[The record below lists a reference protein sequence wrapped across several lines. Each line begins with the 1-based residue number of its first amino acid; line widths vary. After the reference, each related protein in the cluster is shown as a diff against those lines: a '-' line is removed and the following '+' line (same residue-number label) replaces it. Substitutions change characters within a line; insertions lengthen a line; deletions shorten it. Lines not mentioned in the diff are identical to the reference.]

1 MFQKILAPF
10 QKKLG
15 SYAKDSLILMT
26 GTAVSMGI
34 SLLSSPILSRLYSP
48 EEFGVLTTFTS
59 VYSVL
64 LIAATC
70 RYELAILLPREE
82 EEALSVTLLGA
93 GLSVIF
99 SLALGLVLTVMG
111 LLGAALSYWPF
122 LPPALALLGI
132 YYSCNYWLNRHRRY
146 KILAFNRIL
155 QAVLVLAFSLL
166 FVLLPDRSYGMI
178 YAFLIGQGVVAILL
192 IWHMVR
198 DIRTLC
204 LKISFAGMKK
214 EALRYKRFPLFSTPA
229 GLVNTLASQ
238 LPTFLLQ
245 LLGGDTMVGYYGM
258 MNRVLVLPTQVVG
271 QAMSDVFRQQA
282 SAQYAQKGQCLA
294 LYRKTAKTLFFVS
307 VIPFALLFFLG
318 EPVFLWFFG
327 ENWAVSA
334 RLIAIMAPFYLVRF
348 VASPL
353 TFMTIIAEEQLFE
366 MLWQIAYLL
375 ASAAGIWLGYLISPA
390 IESLLLGYG
399 VAFCGM
405 YAIHVFCTYRL
416 AKGGRLLGR

>member
-1 MFQKILAPF
+1 MLQKFLAPF

-15 SYAKDSLILMT
+15 GYAKDSLILMT
-26 GTAVSMGI
+26 GTAVSMGV
-34 SLLSSPILSRLYSP
+34 SLLSSPILSRLYTP
-48 EEFGVLTTFTS
+48 EQFGIFTTFTS

-64 LIAATC
+64 LVAATC
-70 RYELAILLPREE
+70 RYELAILLPKEE

-93 GLSVIF
+93 GISILF
-99 SLALGLVLTVMG
+99 SLILGLGLMIAA
-111 LLGAALSYWPF
+111 LLGKDLSYWPF
-122 LPPALALLGI
+122 LPPALSLLGV

-146 KILAFNRIL
+146 RVLAFNRIL
-155 QAVLVLAFSLL
+155 QAVLTLGFSLL

-178 YAFLIGQGVVAILL
+178 YGFLISQGAVAALL
-192 IWHMVR
+192 IWHMLR
-198 DIRTLC
+198 DIRRL
-204 LKISFAGMKK
+204 SFKLSFSRLKK
-214 EALRYKRFPLFSTPA
+214 EAIRYKRFPLFSTPA

-238 LPTFLLQ
+238 LPTFLLR
-245 LLGGDTMVGYYGM
+245 LFGGEAMVGYYGM

-294 LYRKTAKTLFFVS
+294 LYRKTAKTLFLVS
-307 VIPFALLFFLG
+307 LLPFALLFFFG

-327 ENWAVSA
+327 KDWVVSA
-334 RLIAIMAPFYLVRF
+334 RLIAMMAPFYLVRF
-348 VASPL
+348 VVSPL

-375 ASAAGIWLGYLISPA
+375 ACAAGVWIGHLIRPD
-390 IESLLLGYG
+390 IEALLVGYG

-405 YAIHVFCTYRL
+405 YGIHLFCTYRL
-416 AKGGRLLGR
+416 AKGGRLLGK